1 MKRII
6 ILLVAALI
14 LLSLFALYR
23 NTSARA
29 VVSSLGR
36 SGQIK
41 SGDLVYRIYL
51 FGILPIA
58 EAVLGAD
65 RIEDYQNQ
73 SVYHLHVTAQSLR
86 CYSALL
92 FGSAVI
98 DSFVDRN
105 THNPILFQQRLTLKG
120 KPTVDK
126 VATYD
131 QKEGVM
137 VLDGVRRQILPNTQ
151 DPLSVIFNLR
161 RMDFDTVKE
170 LEISINTNQKNYVLR
185 GLTRQNVLSI
195 GGKDYS
201 CVLADARISR
211 RDKNPYHKSRIVMT
225 LLKEAGN
232 LPVLIKVF
240 ASGVFI
246 NARLVEIR

>member
-1 MKRII
+1 MKRT
-6 ILLVAALI
+6 ILLLLAALV
-14 LLSLFALYR
+14 LLSLFAFYR
-23 NTSARA
+23 NTSVRA
-29 VVSSLGR
+29 VVSSLSR
-36 SGQIK
+36 RGQIK
-41 SGDLVYRIYL
+41 DGDPVYRVYL
-51 FGILPIA
+51 FGILPLA
-58 EAVLGAD
+58 EAVLETGQ
-65 RIEDYQNQ
+65 IEDYRNQ
-73 SVYHLHVTAQSLR
+73 SVHHLHATAQSLR

-98 DSFVDRN
+98 DSFVDRE
-105 THNPILFQQRLTLKG
+105 THNPVLFQQRLTLKG

-137 VLDGVRRQILPNTQ
+137 VLDGVRRQILPDTQ
-151 DPLSVIFNLR
+151 DPLSAIFNLR
-161 RMDFDTVKE
+161 RMDFDRVKE

-185 GLTRQNVLSI
+185 GLARQNVLSI
-195 GGKDYS
+195 GGKDHNF
-201 CVLADARISR
+201 VIADARISR